1 MISVSFVNNT
11 IKPIRVNDDINAI
24 FNIIK
29 ESNDTIKSLI
39 NDYITES
46 ENQMMNEAVGLFIE
60 GEDEKVL
67 EKKSSGIFDKIGEV
81 ILAVFKKIQE
91 LISKIIRAIKDVF
104 YKLAPVEK
112 KLDMIKKDNPEIANK
127 VIAEID
133 AGNLSVMDIKNL
145 AEVEKAYNQILEDA
159 KKKEVDAKT
168 LRGKA
173 EALKNKFDDFL
184 SDKNGSLTKLKNI
197 GTVITVATSIIF
209 IKTNMDKYI
218 KTNMDAQKASSE
230 WFDIAKKTVQDMK
243 KLGGDYEKA
252 LDPDLHTKAEIVA
265 NISNAMQGN
274 FGKIVTDSNTKMKFL
289 NGIMTKVMGYLGH
302 DTDATKFM
310 NAINALNND

>member
-168 LRGKA
+168 LRGKV
-173 EALKNKFDDFL
+173 EAFKNKFDDFI
-184 SDKNGSLTKLKNI
+184 SNKNGSITKLQNI
-197 GTVITVATSIIF
+197 GAVITFATAIIF
-209 IKTNMDKYI
+209 IKTNIDKFI
-218 KTNMDAQKASSE
+218 KADMDAQKASSN
-230 WFDIAKKTVQDMK
+230 FFARARDAVKDMK
-243 KLGGDYEKA
+243 RTGYEKA
-252 LDPDLHTKAEIVA
+252 LDPELHTKAEIVGY
-265 NISNAMQGN
+265 ISNYTQGN
-274 FGKIVTDSNTKMKFL
+274 FGKIVTDTNTKIKLL
-289 NGIMTKVMGYLGH
+289 NRIMTKILEITGH
-302 DTDATKFM
+302 DVDAKKF
-310 NAINALNND
+310 IDTIDALNTK

>member
-11 IKPIRVNDDINAI
+11 IKPIRVNDDLISI

-67 EKKSSGIFDKIGEV
+67 EKKSAGIFDKIGEV

-159 KKKEVDAKT
+159 KKKEVDSKT

-184 SDKNGSLTKLKNI
+184 SNKNGTISKLQNI
-197 GTVITVATSIIF
+197 GAIITVATAIIF

-218 KTNMDAQKASSE
+218 KANMDAQKASSE
-230 WFDIAKKTVQDMK
+230 WFQRAQKTVKDMK

-274 FGKIVTDSNTKMKFL
+274 FGKMVTYSNTKMKFL
-289 NGIMTKVMGYLGH
+289 NRVMTKVMGYLGQ

-310 NAINALNND
+310 NAIDTLNKD

>member
-39 NDYITES
+39 NDYITEN

-60 GEDEKVL
+60 GEDEKAL

-173 EALKNKFDDFL
+173 EAFKNKFDDFI
-184 SDKNGSLTKLKNI
+184 SNKNGTITKLQNI
-197 GTVITVATSIIF
+197 GAVITFATVIIF
-209 IKTNMDKYI
+209 IKTNIDKYV
-218 KTNMDAQKASSE
+218 KADMDAQKASSE
-230 WFDIAKKTVQDMK
+230 WFGRARDAVKDMK
-243 KLGGDYEKA
+243 KTGYEKA
-252 LDPDLHTKAEIVA
+252 LDPDLHTKAEIVGY
-265 NISNAMQGN
+265 ISNYTQGN
-274 FGKIVTDSNTKMKFL
+274 FGKIVTDTNTKIKFL
-289 NGIMTKVMGYLGH
+289 NRLMTKVLEITGH
-302 DTDATKFM
+302 DTNAKKFIDT
-310 NAINALNND
+310 INALNND

>member
-11 IKPIRVNDDINAI
+11 IKPIRVNDDLINI

-46 ENQMMNEAVGLFIE
+46 ENQMMNEAVGLFVE
-60 GEDEKVL
+60 GEDEKAL

-112 KLDMIKKDNPEIANK
+112 KLDMIKKDN
-127 VIAEID
+127 
-133 AGNLSVMDIKNL
+133 
-145 AEVEKAYNQILEDA
+145 QILEDA
-159 KKKEVDAKT
+159 KKKEVDSKT

-184 SDKNGSLTKLKNI
+184 SNKNGTISKLQNI
-197 GTVITVATSIIF
+197 GAIITVATAIIF

-218 KTNMDAQKASSE
+218 KANMDAQKASSE
-230 WFDIAKKTVQDMK
+230 WFQRAQKTVKDMK

-274 FGKIVTDSNTKMKFL
+274 FGKIVTESNTKMKFL
-289 NGIMTKVMGYLGH
+289 NGIMTKVMGYLGQ

-310 NAINALNND
+310 NAINTLNGD

>member
-11 IKPIRVNDDINAI
+11 IKPIRVNDDLINI

-60 GEDEKVL
+60 GEDEKAL
-67 EKKSSGIFDKIGEV
+67 EKKSAGIFDKIGEV

-112 KLDMIKKDNPEIANK
+112 KLDMIKKDNP
-127 VIAEID
+127 
-133 AGNLSVMDIKNL
+133 
-145 AEVEKAYNQILEDA
+145 QILEDA

-197 GTVITVATSIIF
+197 GTVITVATAIIF

-230 WFDIAKKTVQDMK
+230 WFDRAKKTVQDMK